1 MTQALTYAYFCWQ
14 SSCAQVENFGRMRY
28 ERSREALEH
37 GRILT
42 QRHEA
47 TDAEL
52 AMAEGDRRLVS
63 GLLWVAPASNCI
75 DCSCGIMQ
83 LLWLQWL
90 WLQALC
96 THVQ

>member
-1 MTQALTYAYFCWQ
+1 VPWPQKLSAEGAFEPYCPCVTAVNCT
-14 SSCAQVENFGRMRY
+14 QVENFGRLRY

-63 GLLWVAPASNCI
+63 G
-75 DCSCGIMQ
+75 
-83 LLWLQWL
+83 
-90 WLQALC
+90 
-96 THVQ
+96 

>member
-1 MTQALTYAYFCWQ
+1 
-14 SSCAQVENFGRMRY
+14 MRY

-52 AMAEGDRRLVS
+52 AMAEGDRPLVRKNVPKRKKIRKS
-63 GLLWVAPASNCI
+63 TNKSE
-75 DCSCGIMQ
+75 
-83 LLWLQWL
+83 
-90 WLQALC
+90 
-96 THVQ
+96 

>member
-63 GLLWVAPASNCI
+63 GVR
-75 DCSCGIMQ
+75 GGGGEGGGGKG
-83 LLWLQWL
+83 
-90 WLQALC
+90 
-96 THVQ
+96 

>member
-1 MTQALTYAYFCWQ
+1 MFGVGWACHLGVAECYA
-14 SSCAQVENFGRMRY
+14 
-28 ERSREALEH
+28 
-37 GRILT
+37 
-42 QRHEA
+42 A

-52 AMAEGDRRLVS
+52 GMAEGDRRLVS